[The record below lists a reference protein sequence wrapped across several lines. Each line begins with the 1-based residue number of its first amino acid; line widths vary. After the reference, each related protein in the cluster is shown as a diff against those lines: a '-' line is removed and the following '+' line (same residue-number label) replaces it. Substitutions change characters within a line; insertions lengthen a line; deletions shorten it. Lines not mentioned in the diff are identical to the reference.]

1 MLKIVDRHLLR
12 EFLLYLLL
20 GLSTF
25 VGIFLVVDLFE
36 KIDIFVD
43 HKAPVKLILD
53 YYVSALPVVIVQVL
67 PVAMLLGAILSLG
80 HLRKFNEITA
90 MQSCGLSPLRITRPL
105 LISAL
110 LITAA
115 AYVIAEEVVPAAYER
130 QAETLDV
137 KIKKQR
143 PPGSVGRR
151 EIYYMGRGGR
161 VYIASVFHP
170 RPPKLSDLSV
180 QHFHTTGERQE
191 MWKRV
196 DARRAY
202 WKDGRWELRD
212 GFARIFVDQR
222 EVAAEFLTYADSRY
236 DERPD
241 EFARRKSDPFQMN
254 RRQLRDYIRR
264 IAESGAAVE
273 QYEVDYHLRA
283 AFPLANFIMV
293 LLGTCLSLRIVR
305 GTVALGFGIS
315 VFLGFAYYGFL
326 RVGQA
331 LGYNGEVPPML
342 AAWLGNIVFFSLGTF
357 LFWRLNR

>member
-25 VGIFLVVDLFE
+25 VGIFVVVDLFE

-180 QHFHTTGERQE
+180 QVT
-191 MWKRV
+191 
-196 DARRAY
+196 A
-202 WKDGRWELRD
+202 
-212 GFARIFVDQR
+212 
-222 EVAAEFLTYADSRY
+222 
-236 DERPD
+236 
-241 EFARRKSDPFQMN
+241 
-254 RRQLRDYIRR
+254 
-264 IAESGAAVE
+264 
-273 QYEVDYHLRA
+273 
-283 AFPLANFIMV
+283 
-293 LLGTCLSLRIVR
+293 
-305 GTVALGFGIS
+305 
-315 VFLGFAYYGFL
+315 
-326 RVGQA
+326 
-331 LGYNGEVPPML
+331 
-342 AAWLGNIVFFSLGTF
+342 
-357 LFWRLNR
+357 